1 MNCPKCGTT
10 LPDSAKFCYS
20 CGTPITAPSSSPL
33 PTAPTAPQ
41 DLKCPSCGGPLHPIF
56 GEMIITCDYCG
67 GSVTLGSGG
76 WKEIN
81 KHTMLVPKV
90 TTSDQA
96 HAIVRGSLD
105 VGLMHRKAFEE
116 SQIEEEKLTFVPFWV
131 MPVSASTNYVYSD
144 LAVGVGTSVGTMAGA
159 ALLAGVLG
167 GRGGRGGGGFVPVPV
182 MMGSPVNSNR
192 QDTIT
197 GMYEF
202 PVVAVKGMTQYQPK
216 DYDFALSQRTFFDR
230 KQIPANT
237 PVLNGDLGEDAAQ
250 HAAKAYVSQLQSE
263 AAHQKHHMV
272 SKLQTDI
279 QVTEGELLHV
289 PIWYFLLSRNGEKTI
304 LLIDSHAGRVMPVV
318 A

>member
-1 MNCPKCGTT
+1 MNCPKCGTS

-20 CGTPITAPSSSPL
+20 CGMPIGSAAPPPTPPGSAD
-33 PTAPTAPQ
+33 PQ
-41 DLKCPSCGGPLHPIF
+41 DLKCPACGAPIHPVF

-81 KHTMLVPKV
+81 KHTMLIPKV
-90 TTSDQA
+90 TSSEQA

-105 VGLMHRKAFEE
+105 VGLMHRSAFEE
-116 SQIEEEKLTFVPFWV
+116 SKIDEEKLTFVPFWV
-131 MPVSASTNYVYSD
+131 LPVSASTNYVYSD
-144 LAVGVGTSVGTMAGA
+144 VAVGVGASIGTMAGA
-159 ALLAGVLG
+159 AVLAGVLG
-167 GRGGRGGGGFVPVPV
+167 GGRGGGFLPMPI
-182 MMGSPVNSNR
+182 MMRSPVNSSR

-216 DYDFALSQRTFFDR
+216 NYDFALKERTFFDR
-230 KQIPANT
+230 KQIPTGT

-250 HAAKAYVSQLQSE
+250 HSAKAYVTQLQSE
-263 AAHQKHHMV
+263 AAHQKHRMV
-272 SKLQTDI
+272 SKLSTDV

-289 PIWYFLLSRNGEKTI
+289 PIWYFLLERKGEKSI
-304 LLIDSHAGRVMPVV
+304 VLIDSHAGRVMPAVV